1 LPVPTLSSAR
11 QLPISAAIAIWTAIV
26 ALAAFYAMMLGFGGP
41 RLGIA
46 LGVAAGLFAFE
57 LLLAVPRIQSSLQG
71 SFGARLGVL
80 APLVPLGLFLIYS
93 VALGNR
99 TWLTVAGAAYVIA
112 PALILASSAGKAPGT
127 WEDYLAVL
135 VLWLPVELQLNYHL
149 FPYPSPMTHTLT
161 ILLAL
166 STGVAAFVLL
176 RRLEDVGYVLD
187 WRRGYF
193 AHFAIL
199 FIVFA
204 AIAIPLGM
212 RIGFIHWAPSF
223 SRLRAA
229 PLTIIGILFFTA
241 WPEEFL
247 FRGLLQNLLSK
258 TLKSSWLGLFAAA
271 IIFGFSHIHH
281 APFPNWKYVGLASI
295 AGVFYGLAWMR
306 TRSLVPGVMIHALVD
321 ISWHI
326 LFR

>member
-1 LPVPTLSSAR
+1 VTTSSSAR
-11 QLPISAAIAIWTAIV
+11 QLPISAAIAIWTAVV
-26 ALAAFYAMMLGFGGP
+26 ALAAVYAIRLGLGGP

-46 LGVAAGLFAFE
+46 LGIAAGLFAFE
-57 LLLAVPRIQSSLQG
+57 LFLAVPRLQG
-71 SFGARLGVL
+71 SLRSSFGTRLGVL

-99 TWLTVAGAAYVIA
+99 TWITVAGAAYVIA
-112 PALILASSAGKAPGT
+112 PALILASSADEPAGT

-149 FPYPSPMTHTLT
+149 FPYPPPLTHTLT

-176 RRLEDVGYVLD
+176 RRLDDVGYVVD
-187 WRRGYF
+187 WRASYF
-193 AHFAIL
+193 AYFAIL
-199 FIVFA
+199 FVVFA
-204 AIAIPLGM
+204 AVAIPIGM
-212 RIGFIHWAPSF
+212 KIGFIHWAPSF

-258 TLKSSWLGLFAAA
+258 TVKSPWLGLVAAA
-271 IIFGFSHIHH
+271 IIFGLSHIHH
-281 APFPNWKYVGLASI
+281 APFPNWRYVGLASI

-306 TRSLVPGVMIHALVD
+306 TRSLVPGVLLHALVD

>member
-1 LPVPTLSSAR
+1 MATPSSAR
-11 QLPISAAIAIWTAIV
+11 QMPFSVAVTIWTAIV
-26 ALAAFYAMMLGFGGP
+26 ALASIYGMLLGFGGP
-41 RLGIA
+41 QLALAIGIA
-46 LGVAAGLFAFE
+46 AALFAFE
-57 LLLAVPRIQSSLQG
+57 FFLALPSIQNSLRTAL
-71 SFGARLGVL
+71 GARLGIL

-93 VALGNR
+93 VAMNSRPL
-99 TWLTVAGAAYVIA
+99 LTVAGAAYVVA
-112 PALILASSAGKAPGT
+112 PALILAGSAGKPSGA
-127 WEDYLAVL
+127 WEDYLALL
-135 VLWLPVELQLNYHL
+135 VLWLPVEFRWNYRL
-149 FPYPSPMTHTLT
+149 FTYPPPLTHTLT

-166 STGVAAFVLL
+166 STGVAAFILL
-176 RRLEDVGYVLD
+176 RRLDRIGYALD

-193 AHFAIL
+193 THFVLL
-199 FIVFA
+199 FAVFA
-204 AIAIPLGM
+204 AIAIPLGIK
-212 RIGFIHWAPSF
+212 IGFIHWAPAL

-258 TLKSSWLGLFAAA
+258 TLKSPWLGLIAAA
-271 IIFGFSHIHH
+271 IIFGFAHILH
-281 APFPNWKYVGLASI
+281 APFPNWKYVALASI

-306 TRSLVPGVMIHALVD
+306 TRSLVPGVLIHALVD

>member
-1 LPVPTLSSAR
+1 
-11 QLPISAAIAIWTAIV
+11 V
-26 ALAAFYAMMLGFGGP
+26 ALAAVYAVWLGFSGP
-41 RLGIA
+41 TLGIA

-57 LLLAVPRIQSSLQG
+57 LFLAVPRAQNSLRS

-80 APLVPLGLFLIYS
+80 APIVPLGLFLIYS
-93 VALGNR
+93 VAIGNR
-99 TWLTVAGAAYVIA
+99 TWITVAGAAYVIA

-149 FPYPSPMTHTLT
+149 FPYPPPMTHTLT

-176 RRLEDVGYVLD
+176 RRLDDVGYGID
-187 WRRGYF
+187 WRGSYF
-193 AHFAIL
+193 AYFAIL
-199 FIVFA
+199 FAVFA
-204 AIAIPLGM
+204 AIAIPIGIK
-212 RIGFIHWAPSF
+212 IGFIHWAPSF
-223 SRLRAA
+223 GRLRAA

-258 TLKSSWLGLFAAA
+258 TLKNSWLGLFVAA

>member
-1 LPVPTLSSAR
+1 MAVT
-11 QLPISAAIAIWTAIV
+11 IWTVIV
-26 ALAAFYAMMLGFGGP
+26 VLAAVYGMLLGFGGP
-41 RLGIA
+41 RFAIAIGIA
-46 LGVAAGLFAFE
+46 AALFGFE
-57 LLLAVPRIQSSLQG
+57 LFLALPSVQNTLQG
-71 SFGARLGVL
+71 SFGTRLGIL

-99 TWLTVAGAAYVIA
+99 GSITVAGAAYVIA
-112 PALILASSAGKAPGT
+112 PALILATSAGKPPGT
-127 WEDYLAVL
+127 WEDYLAIVAI
-135 VLWLPVELQLNYHL
+135 WLPIEFRWTYHL
-149 FPYPSPMTHTLT
+149 FPYPPPLTHTLA

-166 STGVAAFVLL
+166 STGVAAFILV
-176 RRLEDVGYVLD
+176 RRLDGVGYALD

-193 AHFAIL
+193 AHFVLL
-199 FIVFA
+199 FILFA

-212 RIGFIHWAPSF
+212 KIGFIHWAPSF
-223 SRLRAA
+223 KRLRVA
-229 PLTIIGILFFTA
+229 PLTLLGILFFTA

-258 TLKSSWLGLFAAA
+258 TVKSSWLGLFVAAVV
-271 IIFGFSHIHH
+271 FGFSHILH
-281 APFPNWKYVGLASI
+281 APFPNWKYVALASI

-306 TRSLVPGVMIHALVD
+306 TRSLVPGVLIHALVD

>member
-1 LPVPTLSSAR
+1 
-11 QLPISAAIAIWTAIV
+11 
-26 ALAAFYAMMLGFGGP
+26 MLIGFGGP
-41 RLGIA
+41 RLVLA
-46 LGVAAGLFAFE
+46 LGVTAVLFGFE
-57 LLLAVPRIQSSLQG
+57 LFLAVPRIQSALRTSV
-71 SFGARLGVL
+71 GARLGVL
-80 APLVPLGLFLIYS
+80 APLVPLGLFLLYS
-93 VALGNR
+93 VSIGNR
-99 TWLTVAGAAYVIA
+99 TWFTVAGAAYVIA
-112 PALILASSAGKAPGT
+112 PALILSASTGKATGA
-127 WEDYLAVL
+127 WEDYLALV
-135 VLWLPVELQLNYHL
+135 VLWLPVEFRWMYHL
-149 FPYPSPMTHTLT
+149 FPYPPPLTHTLT
-161 ILLAL
+161 ILLTL

-176 RRLEDVGYVLD
+176 RRLDDVGYAID
-187 WRRGYF
+187 WRSGYF

-212 RIGFIHWAPSF
+212 KMHFITWAPSLG
-223 SRLRAA
+223 RLRAA

-271 IIFGFSHIHH
+271 IIFGLSHILH
-281 APFPNWKYVGLASI
+281 APFPNWKYVALACI

-306 TRSLVPGVMIHALVD
+306 TRSLVPGVLIHALVD
-321 ISWHI
+321 ISWHV

>member
-1 LPVPTLSSAR
+1 
-11 QLPISAAIAIWTAIV
+11 V
-26 ALAAFYAMMLGFGGP
+26 ALAAVYAIRLGLGGP

-46 LGVAAGLFAFE
+46 LGVAAGLFALE
-57 LLLAVPRIQSSLQG
+57 LFLAVPRLQG
-71 SFGARLGVL
+71 SLRSSFGARLGVL

-99 TWLTVAGAAYVIA
+99 TWITVAGAAYVIA
-112 PALILASSAGKAPGT
+112 PALILASSAGEPAAT

-135 VLWLPVELQLNYHL
+135 ALWLPVELQLNYHL
-149 FPYPSPMTHTLT
+149 FPYPPPMTHTLT
-161 ILLAL
+161 ILLAI

-176 RRLEDVGYVLD
+176 RRLDDVGYAID
-187 WRRGYF
+187 WRASYF
-193 AHFAIL
+193 AYFAIL
-199 FIVFA
+199 FVVFA
-204 AIAIPLGM
+204 AVAIPIGIK
-212 RIGFIHWAPSF
+212 IGFIHWAPSF

-258 TLKSSWLGLFAAA
+258 TVKSPWLGLVAAA
-271 IIFGFSHIHH
+271 IIFGLSHIHH

-306 TRSLVPGVMIHALVD
+306 TRSLVPGVLLHALVD

>member
-1 LPVPTLSSAR
+1 VATPSTAR
-11 QLPISAAIAIWTAIV
+11 QLPLSAAITVWTAVV
-26 ALAAFYAMMLGFGGP
+26 ALAAAYAMLLGFGGP
-41 RLGIA
+41 RLAIA

-57 LLLAVPRIQSSLQG
+57 LLIAVPRVKSSLRS
-71 SFGARLGVL
+71 SFAARLGVL

-93 VALGNR
+93 IALGNR
-99 TWLTVAGAAYVIA
+99 SWITAAGAAYVIA
-112 PALILASSAGKAPGT
+112 PALILSSSVGKAPGA
-127 WEDYLAVL
+127 WADYLAVL
-135 VLWLPVELQLNYHL
+135 VLWLPVEFQLNYRL
-149 FPYPSPMTHTLT
+149 FPYPPPLTHTLT

-166 STGVAAFVLL
+166 STGVAAFILL
-176 RRLEDVGYVLD
+176 RRLDDVGYAVD
-187 WRRGYF
+187 WRHSYF
-193 AHFAIL
+193 AYFAIL

-204 AIAIPLGM
+204 AVAIPLGIK
-212 RIGFIHWAPSF
+212 IGFIHWAPSF
-223 SRLRAA
+223 NRLRAA

-258 TLKSSWLGLFAAA
+258 TLKSPWLGLLAAA
-271 IIFGFSHIHH
+271 IIFGFSHIRH

-306 TRSLVPGVMIHALVD
+306 TRSLVPGVLIHALVD

>member
-1 LPVPTLSSAR
+1 M
-11 QLPISAAIAIWTAIV
+11 PISAAITIWTAIV
-26 ALAAFYAMMLGFGGP
+26 VLAIVYAMLLGFSGLKLVLA
-41 RLGIA
+41 LGIA
-46 LGVAAGLFAFE
+46 AALFAFE
-57 LLLAVPRIQSSLQG
+57 LFLAVPRIQSVLQTSLG
-71 SFGARLGVL
+71 VRLSVL

-93 VALGNR
+93 VMFGNR
-99 TWLTVAGAAYVIA
+99 TSLTVAGAAYVIA
-112 PALILASSAGKAPGT
+112 PALILSTSAGKAAGT
-127 WEDYLAVL
+127 WEDYLAVI
-135 VLWLPVELQLNYHL
+135 VLWLPVEFRWMYHL
-149 FPYPSPMTHTLT
+149 FPYPPLLTHTLT

-166 STGVAAFVLL
+166 SIGVAAFIVL
-176 RRLEDVGYVLD
+176 RRLDGAGYAID

-193 AHFAIL
+193 SHFAIL

-212 RIGFIHWAPSF
+212 KIGFIHWAPSLG
-223 SRLRAA
+223 RLRAA

-258 TLKSSWLGLFAAA
+258 TLKNSWLGLFVAA
-271 IIFGFSHIHH
+271 IIFGLSHILH
-281 APFPNWKYVGLASI
+281 APFPNWKYVALASI

-306 TRSLVPGVMIHALVD
+306 TRSLVPGVLIHALVD

>member
-1 LPVPTLSSAR
+1 MAKVSNVR
-11 QLPISAAIAIWTAIV
+11 QLPISAAIGVWAAVV
-26 ALAAFYAMMLGFGGP
+26 ALAALYAMWLGLRGP
-41 RLGIA
+41 RLGVA
-46 LGVAAGLFAFE
+46 LGVAAGMFAFE
-57 LLLAVPRIQSSLQG
+57 LFFAVPRVQTWLRSS
-71 SFGARLGVL
+71 FKARLGLL
-80 APLVPLGLFLIYS
+80 APIIPLGLFLIYS
-93 VALGNR
+93 IALGNR
-99 TWLTVAGAAYVIA
+99 AWMTLAGAAYVVA
-112 PALILASSAGKAPGT
+112 PALILSSSAGKAPGT

-135 VLWLPVELQLNYHL
+135 ALWLPVEVQLNYRL
-149 FPYPSPMTHTLT
+149 FPYPPPLTHTLT

-166 STGVAAFVLL
+166 STGVAAFILL
-176 RRLEDVGYVLD
+176 RRLDDVGYAID
-187 WRRGYF
+187 WRASYF
-193 AHFAIL
+193 AYFAIL

-204 AIAIPLGM
+204 AIAIPVGM
-212 RIGFIHWAPSF
+212 KVGFIHWAPSF

-281 APFPNWKYVGLASI
+281 APFPNWKYVGLATI